1 MRALIMTLALLL
13 QAPSSPQRV
22 TPPPVGDAAL
32 ALSVDVSL
40 VNVLFTVSDRK
51 GRFVTSLPME
61 KFRVFDD
68 NKKQVITHFSSETEM
83 PLTIALLID
92 SSGSIENKV
101 DFEQEAAIKFLKS
114 VLRERIDR
122 ALLITFD
129 LRVNLLQDYTDDIA
143 KLARAAERIT
153 VGGGTPLY
161 DAVFLTATEKLAR
174 QPGRRIAI
182 VISDGMDTTS
192 RKSLNEALRAAQ
204 QNDTTIY
211 CISTNSIRREYMG
224 SDSGNKVL
232 RKLAEETGGRAFFPS
247 KAKDLDTVFK
257 KLNEELGA
265 QYTLAY
271 GPGETLQ
278 DGAFHRIRIETDD
291 RQLRIQARNGYFAG
305 RRDGQR

>member
-1 MRALIMTLALLL
+1 MPALILTLALLL
-13 QAPSSPQRV
+13 QAPSLPQPAP
-22 TPPPVGDAAL
+22 TPTPGEL
-32 ALSVDVSL
+32 ALSVDVNL

-51 GRFVTSLPME
+51 GRLVTSLPME

-83 PLTIALLID
+83 PLNIALLID
-92 SSGSIENKV
+92 ASGSIENKV
-101 DFEQEAAIKFLKS
+101 DFEQEAAIKFLSS

-122 ALLITFD
+122 ALLMTFD
-129 LRVNLLQDYTDDIA
+129 LRVNLLQDYTDDVA
-143 KLARAAERIT
+143 KLARAAEKIR

-161 DAVFLTATEKLAR
+161 DAVYLAATEKLAR
-174 QPGRRIAI
+174 QPGRRIEI

-192 RKSLNEALRAAQ
+192 RKSLAEALRAAQ

-211 CISTNSIRREYMG
+211 CISTNSIRKEYMG
-224 SDSGNKVL
+224 SDSGNRIM

-247 KAKDLDTVFK
+247 KTKDLDTAFK
-257 KLNEELGA
+257 KLNEELGG

-271 GPGETLQ
+271 GPSETLQ

-291 RQLRIQARNGYFAG
+291 RRLRIQARNGYFAG
-305 RRDGQR
+305 RRDGQH

>member
-13 QAPSSPQRV
+13 QAPSVPQPV
-22 TPPPVGDAAL
+22 IPPSGQEL
-32 ALSVDVSL
+32 NLSVDVSL

-68 NKKQVITHFSSETEM
+68 NKKQVITHFSSETEI

-92 SSGSIENKV
+92 ASGSIENKV

-122 ALLITFD
+122 ALLISFD
-129 LRVNLLQDYTDDIA
+129 LRVNLLQDYTDNIA

-161 DAVFLTATEKLAR
+161 DAVYLAATEKLAR
-174 QPGRRIAI
+174 QTGRRIEI

-192 RKSLNEALRAAQ
+192 RKSLQEALRAAQ

-211 CISTNSIRREYMG
+211 CISTNSIRREYAG

-247 KAKDLDTVFK
+247 RPKDLEAVFK
-257 KLNEELGA
+257 RLNEELGA

-271 GPGETLQ
+271 GPSETLQ

-291 RQLRIQARNGYFAG
+291 RQLKIQARNGYFAG
-305 RRDGQR
+305 RSDGKR